1 MKVIVKRAG
10 KLTSFQL
17 SPEDTAEEDVL
28 RELQNFFAMSGIQQI
43 TTQPLVYMCRDVML
57 CVAPKPIDRTD

>member
-1 MKVIVKRAG
+1 MKAIVKRAG
-10 KLTSFQL
+10 KLTSLQL
-17 SPEDTAEEDVL
+17 SPENTEEEDTL

-57 CVAPKPIDRTD
+57 CVAPKPVDRMD